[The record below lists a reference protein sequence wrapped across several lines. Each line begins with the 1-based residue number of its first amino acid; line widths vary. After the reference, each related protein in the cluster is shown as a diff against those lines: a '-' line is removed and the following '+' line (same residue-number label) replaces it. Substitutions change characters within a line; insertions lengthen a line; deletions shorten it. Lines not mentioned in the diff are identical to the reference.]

1 MSNIFRI
8 AMAVAGLGL
17 GAQAAAQVTLYEH
30 DDYGGRSV
38 TTDRTIVN
46 LGRVGFNDR
55 SSSAVV
61 RGTRSQRWEV
71 CEDRRFQ
78 GRCMVLVRGAY
89 PNLSAMGLGDRIS
102 SVRPVGGNA
111 RLDDGRFAP
120 QPAPAYDYGRRP
132 SERIY
137 QAEIT
142 SVRAVMDNPGQRC
155 WVERGQVTQ
164 EREGANV
171 PGAILGAVIGGVL
184 GHQIGGGSGRDLATG
199 IGVVAGAA
207 IGGNSGRADGQQVVT
222 RDVRRCEGEP
232 GGARPAYWDV
242 TYQFRGVEHRM
253 QMTRRPGA
261 TVSVNAR
268 GEPRA

>member
-1 MSNIFRI
+1 MSNIVRI

-17 GAQAAAQVTLYEH
+17 GAQAAAQVTLYEYE
-30 DDYGGRSV
+30 DYGGGSI
-38 TTDRTIVN
+38 TTDRSIAN
-46 LGRVGFNDR
+46 LRRVGFNDR

-61 RGTRSQRWEV
+61 RGSRSQRWEV

-78 GRCMVLVRGAY
+78 GRCRVLVRGTY
-89 PNLSAMGLGDRIS
+89 PNLQAMGLGDRIS
-102 SVRPVGGNA
+102 SVRPVA
-111 RLDDGRFAP
+111 RNVRFDDERIAP
-120 QPAPAYDYGRRP
+120 EPQPAYDYGRRP

-142 SVRAVMDNPGQRC
+142 SVRAVLETSGQRC

-184 GHQIGGGSGRDLATG
+184 GHQIGGGSGRDVATG

-207 IGGNSGRADGQQVVT
+207 IGGNSGRGDSRQVVT
-222 RDVRRCEGEP
+222 PDVQRCEAVP